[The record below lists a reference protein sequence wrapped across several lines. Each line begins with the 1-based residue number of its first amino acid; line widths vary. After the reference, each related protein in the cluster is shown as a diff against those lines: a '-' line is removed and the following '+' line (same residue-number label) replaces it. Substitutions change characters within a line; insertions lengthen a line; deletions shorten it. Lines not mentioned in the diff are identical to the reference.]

1 MNEKA
6 LDQYIGPPP
15 RVMAAAEALPY
26 FGGLALAPFNGEVAD
41 EIAPHFAEPAEN
53 AFDDAAAR
61 KMLDHAIE
69 LPNVRARF
77 ARRVV
82 IIGVSR
88 RGEPTKGERYTH
100 VVVGYDYEASLA
112 VEVTLDERG
121 KLLGIEEHQ
130 YQPPPI
136 QQEIDRALELAR
148 SDARISERVSGLQAS
163 AIPFA
168 GARNEL
174 ASRRV
179 LDVMFVCRSDRLPRY
194 RAVVDLGAEL
204 VLEAGETGACCEQR
218 RAQK

>member
-1 MNEKA
+1 MNEKS

-15 RVMAAAEALPY
+15 RLVAAAEALPY
-26 FGGLALAPFNGEVAD
+26 FGGLALAPFDGAVAE
-41 EIAPHFAEPAEN
+41 EIAPHFAEPVAD
-53 AFDDAAAR
+53 AFDDAAVR
-61 KMLDHAIE
+61 KMIDHAVE

-88 RGEPTKGERYTH
+88 RGEPAKGERYTH
-100 VVVGYDYEASLA
+100 VLVGYDYEASVA
-112 VEVTLDERG
+112 IEVTLDERG
-121 KLLGIEEHQ
+121 KLLGMDERQ

-136 QQEIDRALELAR
+136 QQEVERAAELAR
-148 SDARISERVSGLQAS
+148 NDARLSQRLIGLEAS

-168 GARNEL
+168 GTRNEL

-179 LDVMFVCRSDRLPRY
+179 LEVMFGCRGERLPRY

-204 VLEAGETGACCEQR
+204 VLEAGETGACCGQR
-218 RAQK
+218 AVHQ